1 MCGESPYGFI
11 IQGELMEQL
20 RDIQDIIKEMTLE
33 EKAKL
38 VNGATF
44 FGSAAI
50 ERLGV
55 PRMQLLDGGTGMN
68 FEQLFGDMTQVF
80 NYSEENMIGGSALV
94 NVIDSFYE
102 PEKLLEENKELNAWI
117 ADKLEKRMMDT
128 VGTTDYAPGCFP
140 PGILLGATW
149 NKDTVKKVGQA
160 LGIEACIFGVHMLL
174 GTPNVNIQRDPL
186 NGRLFE
192 GYSEDPCLVSKLA
205 PELVKGVQEYGVI
218 ANVKH
223 FAANNQETNRVG
235 INETISPRALEEIYL
250 PGFKACVT
258 EGKVKTVMSAYNKIN
273 GAPCTESTWLLKD
286 KLRREWGFDGF
297 VVSDWGAV
305 ANPIKALLGGN
316 ELVMPGPHE
325 WESVYNAVKDGTI
338 SEEAINI
345 AVQNILS
352 VIEWLC
358 ENYKDNILD
367 YISQNPLYNKDS
379 VGSGCD
385 ENLITANTLE
395 QIKAFTDEAAYEAA
409 AEGIVMLKNNGTYPL
424 PKDKS
429 IIIAGSGVDKLMEC
443 GAGSAGINTNRVG
456 DFLGEL
462 KNIYGENKVYKASS
476 IAELNALVL
485 DITGENM
492 NIDLENDKIK
502 NIQDNVAIIFVC
514 TLGGMEGNDRK
525 DLSLANADLDFI
537 NGCPYNKSIILNTCG
552 PVDMSFDN
560 DTIDAIW
567 AMFLPGMGGAK
578 AMADIIA
585 GNINPSGKLPITF
598 PVRYEDTP
606 TYLNFPGEGWNVNYG
621 EGIYVGYRY
630 YDKKKVKPKYH
641 FGYGLSYTTFD
652 AKITSTPSL
661 SSNDMAFNPDIKAI
675 TMRDK
680 LDITVNITNTGHMS
694 GSEVIQLYI
703 SDEKSTLPKPIKEL
717 KDFTKIYLEP
727 GESKEVTFSLD
738 KSMFSSYDSDLEQWI
753 AEEGY
758 YNITIA
764 SSSDEDDIWD
774 ILRVYLDTKTP
785 YSYGINSSIKVI
797 YDNEQLREMTKK
809 LWASYDMD
817 VAMLDND
824 YQYTAH
830 RKLSQVLADVSEN
843 VADKSKKQKFIEE
856 YNALV
861 GREIIKE

>member
-1 MCGESPYGFI
+1 MKRLGN
-11 IQGELMEQL
+11 
-20 RDIQDIIKEMTLE
+20 IQDIINSMTLE
-33 EKAKL
+33 DKAKL

-50 ERLGV
+50 ESLGI

-80 NYSEENMIGGSALV
+80 DYSDENMIGSSPLI
-94 NVIDSFYE
+94 NVIDSYYE
-102 PEKLLEENKELNAWI
+102 PEKLQPENKELRDWI

-128 VGTTDYAPGCFP
+128 IGTTDYAPGCFP
-140 PGILLGATW
+140 PGILLGSTW
-149 NKDTVKKVGQA
+149 NKDTVKRVGQA

-174 GTPNVNIQRDPL
+174 GTPNVNIHRDPL

-258 EGKVKTVMSAYNKIN
+258 EGNVKTVMSAYNKIN
-273 GAPCTESTWLLKD
+273 GVPCTESTWLLGD
-286 KLRREWGFDGF
+286 KLRKEWGFDGF

-305 ANPIKALLGGN
+305 ANPVKALVGGN
-316 ELVMPGPHE
+316 DLVMPGPHE

-338 SEEAINI
+338 PEEALDT

-352 VIEWLC
+352 VIDWLC
-358 ENYKDNILD
+358 ENYKDDIVD
-367 YISQNPLYNKDS
+367 YISKNPLYDKSHTSNNSEEDTVS
-379 VGSGCD
+379 
-385 ENLITANTLE
+385 ANPLE
-395 QIKAFTDEAAYEAA
+395 QIKAFSDEAAYEAA

-424 PKDKS
+424 TKGKS
-429 IIIAGSGVDKLMEC
+429 IILAGSGAKRLMEC

-462 KNIYGENKVYKASS
+462 KNIYGEANVYNADCVES
-476 IAELNALVL
+476 IDNLVNE
-485 DITGENM
+485 ITGGYRAGYKDE
-492 NIDLENDKIK
+492 I
-502 NIQDNVAIIFVC
+502 AIIIVC
-514 TLGGMEGNDRK
+514 ILGGMEGNDRK
-525 DLSLANADLDFI
+525 DLSLVSEDLELI
-537 NGCPYNKSIILNTCG
+537 NNCPYNKSIILNTCG

-560 DTIDAIW
+560 DSIDAIW
-567 AMFLPGMGGAK
+567 CMFLPGMGGAK

-585 GNINPSGKLPITF
+585 GNVNPSGKLPITF

-630 YDKKKVKPKYH
+630 YDKKKIKPKYH

-652 AKITSTPSL
+652 VKM
-661 SSNDMAFNPDIKAI
+661 SSVDEHKVKDSYYNSAI
-675 TMRDK
+675 DAVIMKDK
-680 LDITVNITNTGHMS
+680 LDITVKVTNTGQLP
-694 GSEVIQLYI
+694 GAEVVQLYI

-717 KDFTKIYLEP
+717 KDFAKVYVKP
-727 GESKEVTFSLD
+727 GESKEVTFTLD
-738 KSMFSSYDSDLEQWI
+738 KSCLSSYDSDLGQCI

-758 YNITIA
+758 YNVIIA
-764 SSSDEDDIWD
+764 GSSDEADSWD
-774 ILRVYLDTKTP
+774 SVRIYLDTKSP
-785 YSYGINSSIKVI
+785 YSYSIDTAIKVI
-797 YDNEQLREMTKK
+797 YDNEPLRNLTKK
-809 LWASYDMD
+809 LWSAYGMD

-830 RKLSQVLADVSEN
+830 RKLSQVLADVSLSVLDE
-843 VADKSKKQKFIEE
+843 SKKKEFIDA
-856 YNALV
+856 YNRSV
-861 GREIIKE
+861 SENIIKE